1 MDDCIFC
8 KIIRGEIPSYK
19 IFEDDHAYAFLDI
32 NPFGRGH
39 TLVVPKF
46 HAAQLFQLPP
56 EELAGVMPAVQRV
69 ASLLK
74 KRLACDG
81 MALLQL
87 NGEVA
92 GQTVNHVHFHL
103 VPRYAGQPAGWEPL
117 EGAWKEAAHEFEKI
131 RAEILTTF

>member
-1 MDDCIFC
+1 MNDCLFC
-8 KIIRGEIPSYK
+8 KIIRGEIPSYR
-19 IFEDDHAYAFLDI
+19 IFEDEHAFAFLDI

-46 HAAQLFQLPP
+46 HADQLFYLPP
-56 EELAGVMPAVQRV
+56 EELAGVMPAVQRT
-69 ASLLK
+69 ATLLK
-74 KRLACDG
+74 KRLNCDG

-103 VPRYAGQPAGWEPL
+103 IPRYAGQPAGWDPL
-117 EGAWKEAAHEFEKI
+117 TGDELAAAKDFEAIQKQ
-131 RAEILTTF
+131 ILGR